1 MASCTVDLENCCTI
15 ASNRNLWPRRTLLS
29 WTLINNTLQ
38 HAEKTHDWVRGKK
51 GNRNVQ
57 LSDKKQPCLQLIICG
72 ILVFLQ
78 TARFLQKQHP
88 LRICLRNALS
98 HLYFRRT
105 VIEKEGNLRSAM
117 RSEGR
122 QGEQNKVSLGSE
134 TD

>member
-1 MASCTVDLENCCTI
+1 M
-15 ASNRNLWPRRTLLS
+15 
-29 WTLINNTLQ
+29 
-38 HAEKTHDWVRGKK
+38 
-51 GNRNVQ
+51 Q

-78 TARFLQKQHP
+78 TARFLQKQNP
-88 LRICLRNALS
+88 LSICLRNALS
-98 HLYFRRT
+98 YLYFRRT
-105 VIEKEGNLRSAM
+105 VIEKEGNLRSAL